1 MATNVSK
8 EVKQATDA
16 AKEGA
21 KEVKKE
27 IKDVVQE
34 QKELLAN
41 IEKSTQGYK
50 ALEQAML
57 SYGSQSTKY
66 LSHFLESHALFLP
79 KLVYTMQ
86 SISQIMQ

>member
-16 AKEGA
+16 A

-34 QKELLAN
+34 QKELLVN